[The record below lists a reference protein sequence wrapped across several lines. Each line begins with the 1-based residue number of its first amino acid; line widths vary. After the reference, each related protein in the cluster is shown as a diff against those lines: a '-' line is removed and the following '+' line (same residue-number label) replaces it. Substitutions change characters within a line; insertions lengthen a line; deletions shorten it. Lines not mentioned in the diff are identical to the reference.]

1 MQNIK
6 KENKDVQAAA
16 TLLCN
21 LYAFSTTHKRHNK
34 VCYQDNE
41 VLGPALVSHVLTTT
55 ATTQHNRR

>member
-6 KENKDVQAAA
+6 KENKDVEAAA

-21 LYAFSTTHKRHNK
+21 KRHNK